1 MTIEK
6 YLYPYITQEEEYEKG
21 ETIIKEGSK
30 GDWVYI
36 ILEGLVKIKKMTLKG
51 QITIAPLTEG
61 EIFGEATLWQAVQ
74 GAATRNVSIVAETRT
89 RVGLLDT
96 TLLLK
101 EYESISPR
109 LKSLISSLIQ
119 RLTITTQKAV
129 RLATE

>member
-1 MTIEK
+1 MSIEK

-21 ETIIKEGSK
+21 EAIIKEGSR

-36 ILEGLVKIKKMTLKG
+36 ILEGLVKIKKMSLKG

-61 EIFGEATLWQAVQ
+61 EIFGEATLWQAGQ
-74 GAATRNVSIVAETRT
+74 GVTRNVSIVAETRT

-96 TLLLK
+96 ALLLK

>member
-1 MTIEK
+1 MAIAK
-6 YLYPYITQEEEYEKG
+6 YLYPYITQEEEYQKG

-36 ILEGLVKIKKMTLKG
+36 ILEGLVKIKKMTPKG
-51 QITIAPLTEG
+51 QITIMPLTEG
-61 EIFGEATLWQAVQ
+61 EIFGEAPLWQASQ
-74 GAATRNVSIVAETRT
+74 GVTRNVSIVAETTT

-96 TLLLK
+96 ALLLK
-101 EYESISPR
+101 DYESISPR